1 MVLNIFKKPYTLRR
15 FGKTELVKGRTRA
28 SYSDCTVM
36 LNVQPLSMTELTAL
50 PEGIQR
56 AKNIKAIGKVL
67 IRTAD
72 ENVGTLA
79 DRLYYRGEWYECT
92 GADIWGNTPV
102 GQTEAVFGLVP
113 GVEAGDILLSP
124 APETESGDDADENDT
139 EKGDAT

>member
-1 MVLNIFKKPYTLRR
+1 MVLNIFKKQYTLRR
-15 FGKTELVKGRTRA
+15 FGKTRLVKGRSCA

-72 ENVGTLA
+72 ENTGTLA

-102 GQTEAVFGLVP
+102 GQTEAVFGLISS
-113 GVEAGDILLSP
+113 VETGDILLSP
-124 APETESGDDADENDT
+124 SLETESGDDADENKTEEGDT
-139 EKGDAT
+139 S

>member
-72 ENVGTLA
+72 ENAGTLA

-124 APETESGDDADENDT
+124 APETESGDDADENGT
-139 EKGDAT
+139 EEGDAS